1 MEINTSLLE
10 EFEKTINTIHPERG
24 KIPINML
31 GFGEISLVFE
41 LVADPRIAYKRLPIF
56 DTETQVQRHMLA
68 YKRYRQIL
76 KRLEIS
82 VPLEDSV
89 WFRSEKGNIVLYCA
103 QEKIPVETIG
113 NKIIHQL
120 SKEEVEL
127 LIHLIMREMQKIW
140 AFNNRSK
147 TFKVGLDGQIS
158 NWAVKGYNPRKP
170 QISEGDELIYFDT
183 STPMFRINNVDAMEP
198 VLFLKS
204 APFFLRWLLKAL
216 FLDDV
221 VGRYY
226 DLRLVTIDLIA
237 NFFKEQLPQLIPG
250 LIKIINDFFSNEV
263 AELNITPITYKEVH
277 DYYEEDKQI
286 WVIFQNARLIDRY
299 IQTKL
304 FRKQYDFYLPEKIK
318 R

>member
-1 MEINTSLLE
+1 MEINTGLLE
-10 EFEKTINTIHPERG
+10 KFEKTIDTIHPERG

-31 GFGEISLVFE
+31 GYGEISLVFE
-41 LVADPRIAYKRLPIF
+41 LVSEPDIAYKRLPIF
-56 DTETQVQRHMLA
+56 DTETQVQRHISA
-68 YKRYRQIL
+68 YKVYRQIL
-76 KRLEIS
+76 ERLGIS
-82 VPLEDSV
+82 VPLEDAV
-89 WFRSEKGNIVLYCA
+89 WFWSQKGNIVLYCA
-103 QEKIPVETIG
+103 QKKVPTETIG

-120 SKEEVEL
+120 SEEEIKILVL
-127 LIHLIMREMQKIW
+127 LIMREMNKIW
-140 AFNNRSK
+140 AFNDRSK

-158 NWAVKGYNPRKP
+158 NWAVMNYNPRNP
-170 QISEGDELIYFDT
+170 QISEEDKLLYFDT

-198 VLFLKS
+198 ILFLKS

-216 FLDDV
+216 FLEDV

-237 NFFKEQLPQLIPG
+237 NFFKEQLPKLIPG
-250 LIKIINDFFSNEV
+250 LIKVINDFFLDEA
-263 AELNITPITYKEVH
+263 AELNITPITYKEIH

-304 FRKQYDFYLPEKIK
+304 FRKQYDFYLPGKIE